1 MDKEEKN
8 IQINQWIERMLSNS
22 ERQQTL
28 LKELKEAVESSSCKY
43 RLCVTNVS
51 PKRFTLIDR
60 ETGLDA
66 APYATTP
73 KRIKSFMKIRN
84 IKPED
89 IYNFKL
95 IHEKR

>member
-1 MDKEEKN
+1 MNKEEK
-8 IQINQWIERMLSNS
+8 IILIDRISSNL

-28 LKELKEAVESSSCKY
+28 IKELKEAVECNSCKY
-43 RLCVTNVS
+43 RLCVTNDS
-51 PKRFTLIDR
+51 PKRFTLIDLK
-60 ETGLDA
+60 TGSDA
-66 APYATTP
+66 APFATTP

-95 IHEKR
+95 LDEKK